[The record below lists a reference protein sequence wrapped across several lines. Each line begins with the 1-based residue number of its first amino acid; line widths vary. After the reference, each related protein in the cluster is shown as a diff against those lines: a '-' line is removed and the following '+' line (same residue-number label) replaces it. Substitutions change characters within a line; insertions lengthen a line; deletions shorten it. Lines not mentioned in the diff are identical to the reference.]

1 MFSLFIKGGLV
12 MWPLLGLSILAV
24 SFVLYHFY
32 LTARLDGLDIS
43 LRLSLFEKVQRGIDN
58 IFLIGSIAPL
68 FGLLGTVLGIIDCFS
83 ALSASTPDH
92 HILSA
97 GLSEALFTTAT
108 GLILAIPCQISGH
121 LMQQRLDKCVKRVN
135 LRKEG

>member
-1 MFSLFIKGGLV
+1 MYSLFMKGGLV
-12 MWPLLGLSILAV
+12 MWPLLGLSVLAL
-24 SFVLYHFY
+24 SLVLYHFY
-32 LTARLDGLDIS
+32 LTSRLDGLEME

-83 ALSASTPDH
+83 ALSATRPDH

-97 GLSEALFTTAT
+97 GLSEALITTAA
-108 GLILAIPCQISGH
+108 GLILSIPCQIAGH
-121 LMQQRLDKCVKRVN
+121 MIQQRLDKCIRTVG
-135 LRKEG
+135 RKTEE

>member
-1 MFSLFIKGGLV
+1 MYSLFMKGGLV
-12 MWPLLGLSILAV
+12 MWPLLGLSVLAL
-24 SFVLYHFY
+24 SLVLYHFY
-32 LTARLDGLDIS
+32 LTSRLDGLEME

-83 ALSASTPDH
+83 ALSATRPDH

-97 GLSEALFTTAT
+97 GLSEALITTAA
-108 GLILAIPCQISGH
+108 GLILSIPCQIAGH
-121 LMQQRLDKCVKRVN
+121 MIQQRLDKCIRTAG
-135 LRKEG
+135 RKTEE

>member
-83 ALSASTPDH
+83 ALSASRPDH

-97 GLSEALFTTAT
+97 GLSEALLTTAA
-108 GLILAIPCQISGH
+108 GLILSIPCQICGH
-121 LMQQRLDKCVKRVN
+121 LIQQRLDKCIAKVN
-135 LRKEG
+135 RKTEN

>member
-1 MFSLFIKGGLV
+1 MFNLFIKGGLV
-12 MWPLLGLSILAV
+12 MWPLLALSILA
-24 SFVLYHFY
+24 SALVLYHFY
-32 LTARLDGLDIS
+32 LTSRLDS
-43 LRLSLFEKVQRGIDN
+43 LETTLCQSLFEKVQRGIDN

-83 ALSASTPDH
+83 ALSTSTPDH

-108 GLILAIPCQISGH
+108 GLILSIPCQISGH
-121 LMQQRLDKCVKRVN
+121 LIQQRLDKCIKRAN